1 MPIYLI
7 RHGQSEFN
15 LAHKKGGP
23 DPLIWDAPLTELGCK
38 QALEAREQILDL
50 GIEQVL
56 TSPLTRAIQ
65 TAKIMFNGIAPIK
78 VIPDHRELV
87 IHSCDVGVPASVLRE
102 KFPELSFDGLDDVWW
117 HQGPENENGVPVE
130 PVDVFQKRI
139 NGLAELIATM
149 TYRPVAIIGHGNV
162 FKALAGFEMENCEV
176 KRFEGVRP
184 NKPLTFI

>member
-15 LAHKKGGP
+15 LAHKRGEP
-23 DPLIWDAPLTELGCK
+23 DPMIWDAPLTELGCK
-38 QALEAREQILDL
+38 QALEAKEQILDL

-78 VIPDHRELV
+78 VIPDHRELI

-102 KFPELSFDGLDDVWW
+102 KFPELSFDGLDEVWW
-117 HQGPENENGVPVE
+117 HQGVENENGVPVE
-130 PVDVFQKRI
+130 PID
-139 NGLAELIATM
+139 
-149 TYRPVAIIGHGNV
+149 V
-162 FKALAGFEMENCEV
+162 FKALAGFELNNCEL
-176 KRFEGVRP
+176 KEFNGEQP
-184 NKPLTFI
+184 SASLTFC